1 MRVVT
6 AAVVLAFLCGPAFGQ
21 AQAVPQYGDMGKD
34 KSIRQ
39 IQEEKDAEAA
49 YRRSLGNIP
58 EQKSNDPWGAVRGD
72 NSAKPADKPVAA
84 KKTKT
89 GTGETKAG
97 TGTTKTGATSN

>member
-72 NSAKPADKPVAA
+72 NSAKPADKSADKPAA
-84 KKTKT
+84 RKAKTGSSATKT
-89 GTGETKAG
+89 GTSA
-97 TGTTKTGATSN
+97 N

>member
-39 IQEEKDAEAA
+39 IQEEKDAAAA

-72 NSAKPADKPVAA
+72 NSAKPADKSADKPAA
-84 KKTKT
+84 RKAKTGSSATKT
-89 GTGETKAG
+89 GTNA
-97 TGTTKTGATSN
+97 N

>member
-6 AAVVLAFLCGPAFGQ
+6 AAVILAFLCGPAFGQ

-34 KSIRQ
+34 KSMRQ

-72 NSAKPADKPVAA
+72 KPADKSAEKPAA
-84 KKTKT
+84 KKSKTGTSATKT
-89 GTGETKAG
+89 GTSA
-97 TGTTKTGATSN
+97 N